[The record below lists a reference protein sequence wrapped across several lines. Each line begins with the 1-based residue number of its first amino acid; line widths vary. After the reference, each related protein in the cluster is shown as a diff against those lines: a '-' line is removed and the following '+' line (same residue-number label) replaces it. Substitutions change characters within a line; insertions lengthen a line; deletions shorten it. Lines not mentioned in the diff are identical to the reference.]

1 MGCATAATENGFS
14 RAGLTLLLPRI
25 GTFASLHVCA
35 IFTFPPT
42 YYLVHGCHR
51 PGEKHVLSYFGNA
64 YSSRSSSIGFM
75 YIRSA
80 IAGMMMEAESE
91 HLSNES

>member
-35 IFTFPPT
+35 IFTFPLLIILFMVATDPEKST
-42 YYLVHGCHR
+42 YCLILEMHIPHDHHR
-51 PGEKHVLSYFGNA
+51 
-64 YSSRSSSIGFM
+64 
-75 YIRSA
+75 
-80 IAGMMMEAESE
+80 
-91 HLSNES
+91 